1 MLARSHPS
9 QPGVARALVYPL
21 SPRLHLNTQAEEE
34 AASSR
39 GGEENRTGMS
49 WISLKAPPAC
59 FFPPRS
65 GREGLERRR
74 RRRRH
79 LALFNHG
86 STCGAGTRN
95 RVLVSGSGV
104 LSRTQ
109 TGTEGGGD

>member
-9 QPGVARALVYPL
+9 RPGVARALVYSL
-21 SPRLHLNTQAEEE
+21 SPRLRLNTQAEEE

-39 GGEENRTGMS
+39 GGEENRTGGN
-49 WISLKAPPAC
+49 WISLKAPPAP

-65 GREGLERRR
+65 GRERLERRR
-74 RRRRH
+74 RR

-86 STCGAGTRN
+86 SACGAGTRN
-95 RVLVSGSGV
+95 RVPVGGSGV
-104 LSRTQ
+104 LSWTQ